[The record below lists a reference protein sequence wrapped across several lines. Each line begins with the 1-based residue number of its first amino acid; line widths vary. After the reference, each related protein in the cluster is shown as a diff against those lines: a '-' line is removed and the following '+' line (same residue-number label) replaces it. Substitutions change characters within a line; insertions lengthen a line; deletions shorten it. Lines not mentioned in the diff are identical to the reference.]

1 MVALASTSLA
11 SPAVVKELQV
21 GVTNGACKA
30 NPNTCN
36 TVRWS
41 SPHKNLRL
49 HADFAKSTGFRD
61 LRLSSERC
69 LCKLRVVSNQL
80 YKTDITRL

>member
-1 MVALASTSLA
+1 MQFCTLTTLMVALASTSLA

-36 TVRWS
+36 T
-41 SPHKNLRL
+41 
-49 HADFAKSTGFRD
+49 G
-61 LRLSSERC
+61 SEIFGYPQNDAC
-69 LCKLRVVSNQL
+69 TVDGNGCKVIRG
-80 YKTDITRL
+80 YGITAVICD

>member
-1 MVALASTSLA
+1 MQFCTLTTLMVALASTSLA

-36 TVRWS
+36 T
-41 SPHKNLRL
+41 
-49 HADFAKSTGFRD
+49 G
-61 LRLSSERC
+61 SEIFGYPQNDAC
-69 LCKLRVVSNQL
+69 CKVIRG
-80 YKTDITRL
+80 YGITAVICD